1 MSAPDG
7 KVKVEGKKFH
17 RRNPNKATVTKDKE
31 YLSSNAGV
39 EKFTFDVGHPRHAAR
54 YQQSVEGLA
63 LYIQGNYT
71 NGSSIAKSIR
81 DLKLV
86 KIDVD
91 PYPVAEDGSGG
102 SPDQR
107 QVLMWTQ
114 TVNGQVKEQRMLA
127 ENVRK
132 AYALI
137 MGQCSP
143 TLVNKIKGSDKYT
156 EASNES
162 NVIKLLEIIRGY
174 CCNVTDHQQST
185 VALESAK
192 HRVST
197 FYQHAEMTTTEYVE
211 YFSALVGV
219 VETFGGSYGREPGLV
234 SAEIKVQTGV
244 VDRDN
249 PTADELEIVHNTCRE
264 QYLACMLLR
273 GSDNGRYHKLKDN
286 LSNNMS
292 LGKDNYP
299 KTIVETTRLLN
310 EYKVPPRAVRVRENQ
325 VEGVAFVQE
334 GKTTDVKN
342 ITCYHCGKK
351 GHYRSDCPELQVQGV
366 DDGVQNLT
374 IDEQDEIREEHGLL
388 STSGD
393 VCALIQSPCH

>member
-1 MSAPDG
+1 
-7 KVKVEGKKFH
+7 
-17 RRNPNKATVTKDKE
+17 
-31 YLSSNAGV
+31 
-39 EKFTFDVGHPRHAAR
+39 
-54 YQQSVEGLA
+54 
-63 LYIQGNYT
+63 
-71 NGSSIAKSIR
+71 
-81 DLKLV
+81 
-86 KIDVD
+86 
-91 PYPVAEDGSGG
+91 
-102 SPDQR
+102 
-107 QVLMWTQ
+107 
-114 TVNGQVKEQRMLA
+114 
-127 ENVRK
+127 
-132 AYALI
+132 
-137 MGQCSP
+137 
-143 TLVNKIKGSDKYT
+143 
-156 EASNES
+156 
-162 NVIKLLEIIRGY
+162 
-174 CCNVTDHQQST
+174 
-185 VALESAK
+185 
-192 HRVST
+192 
-197 FYQHAEMTTTEYVE
+197 MTTTEYVE

-249 PTADELEIVHNTCRE
+249 PTADELEIAHSTCRE

-273 GSDNGRYHKLKDN
+273 GSNNGRYHKLKDD

-334 GKTTDVKN
+334 GKATDVKN

-351 GHYRSDCPELQVQGV
+351 GHYRSNCPELQVQGV

-393 VCALIQSPCH
+393 GCALIQSPCHGARNEQDGRKGCNDVK